1 MADRM
6 LVMDAGKLILD
17 GKPFEI
23 LYHNE
28 EKLKKHGIYLL
39 NL

>member
-28 EKLKKHGIYLL
+28 ENSKNMEFILL